1 MNIQLQDTEVSIIFV
16 IFTLSCLLP
25 HMKYS
30 VYKNIE
36 FVERGEGTTV
46 LIE

>member
-1 MNIQLQDTEVSIIFV
+1 MIVQLEDTEVYIIFV

-36 FVERGEGTTV
+36 FIVRGEGTVV